1 MKKLLLLLLSLLLL
15 LLLLL
20 KSGKEA
26 EADLVLIQPFL
37 LNHVNQVVLTQ
48 TSIFHHIFIRKGRK
62 EVCIK
67 VRSTSASRTLRGWG
81 TKPIAVKWSI
91 GKSAGGTNHNEA
103 NAFENQT
110 ISQFKI
116 TFSTKIP
123 PVYNYITLCKFRDLF
138 L

>member
-1 MKKLLLLLLSLLLL
+1 MLLLL

-20 KSGKEA
+20 LLSLSSGKEA

-37 LNHVNQVVLTQ
+37 LYHVNHVVLMQ

-62 EVCIK
+62 EVSIK
-67 VRSTSASRTLRGWG
+67 VRSTSASRKLRGWG
-81 TKPIAVKWSI
+81 TKPIAVKWFI

-103 NAFENQT
+103 NAFANQI

-116 TFSTKIP
+116 KFSTILS
-123 PVYNYITLCKFRDLF
+123 PVYNNITLYKFRDLF